1 MSSQHLYWKM
11 LKDLPLLSLT
21 LLVPM
26 HRYTTGCRSPSLMPF
41 SLSLLS
47 LTALSLSLPRCSSLY
62 LFLYLTVSL
71 SQYLHSVMTLT
82 ASEVDT
88 SRQGQH
94 AGRLRNV
101 EMALEALYNVIHSN
115 AGVEIQCLGQF
126 KLLFSLLRLQGAN
139 RLQTLALQVISTVT
153 GNKSCVS
160 NIADSNVL
168 QYLMLVLHM
177 LPSCKHQLY
186 CT

>member
-1 MSSQHLYWKM
+1 MPRYIVLYSASCV
-11 LKDLPLLSLT
+11 LPL
-21 LLVPM
+21 P
-26 HRYTTGCRSPSLMPF
+26 PSL
-41 SLSLLS
+41 
-47 LTALSLSLPRCSSLY
+47 
-62 LFLYLTVSL
+62 
-71 SQYLHSVMTLT
+71 QYLHSVMALT

-139 RLQTLALQVISTVT
+139 RLQTLALQVVSTVT

-177 LPSCKHQLY
+177 LPSCE
-186 CT
+186 

>member
-1 MSSQHLYWKM
+1 M
-11 LKDLPLLSLT
+11 
-21 LLVPM
+21 
-26 HRYTTGCRSPSLMPF
+26 
-41 SLSLLS
+41 
-47 LTALSLSLPRCSSLY
+47 AI
-62 LFLYLTVSL
+62 
-71 SQYLHSVMTLT
+71 T

-101 EMALEALYNVIHSN
+101 AMALEALYNVIHGN

-139 RLQTLALQVISTVT
+139 RLQTLALQVSTHALLSLHAIGGPTASVAQVISTVT

-168 QYLMLVLHM
+168 QYLLLVLHM
-177 LPSCKHQLY
+177 LPSCEYAWPVLFSSRFCDSLSKLS
-186 CT
+186 